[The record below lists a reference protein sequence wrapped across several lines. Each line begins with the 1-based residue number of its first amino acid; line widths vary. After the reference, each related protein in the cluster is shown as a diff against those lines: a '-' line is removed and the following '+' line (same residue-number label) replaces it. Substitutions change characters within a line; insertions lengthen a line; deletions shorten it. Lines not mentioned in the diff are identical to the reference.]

1 MKNKSIFITVNK
13 LNEEKYLTNQV
24 NFLSVK
30 NFIFINICYF
40 LCRIVNINSVLSH
53 FAHFSYELVDKILLS
68 KISLFNIV

>member
-13 LNEEKYLTNQV
+13 LNEEKYLTNQI

-53 FAHFSYELVDKILLS
+53 FAHFSYELVDKILYVE
-68 KISLFNIV
+68 N